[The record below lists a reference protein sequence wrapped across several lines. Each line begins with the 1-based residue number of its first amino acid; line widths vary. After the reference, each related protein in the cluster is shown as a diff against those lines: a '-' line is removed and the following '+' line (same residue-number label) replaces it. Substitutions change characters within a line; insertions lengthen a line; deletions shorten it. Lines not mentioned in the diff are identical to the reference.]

1 MLDHDAA
8 LELFALVIEDGPVL
22 KPPAARHA
30 DVLGLG
36 SDRERRGYL
45 GPVIFAGHGVVFET
59 GCRA

>member
-22 KPPAARHA
+22 KPPAARHTYMFC
-30 DVLGLG
+30 LGDDG
-36 SDRERRGYL
+36 ERRGYL